1 MIPQT
6 VRVLVV
12 DDSAAIRVSICDLL
26 RDLGFG
32 RVDEAADG
40 LEALDRFEAEPPD
53 VVITDWNMPHKTG
66 LELLQAIR
74 ASPVRSQ
81 TPVLILT
88 GEVTEER
95 VRQAVEAGANGFI
108 AKPMFTEALI
118 QKLNQVVGML
128 SGQAVR
134 A

>member
-1 MIPQT
+1 MLPQT

-12 DDSAAIRVSICDLL
+12 DDSAAIRVSICELL

-40 LEALDRFEAEPPD
+40 VQALERFEAEPPD

-74 ASPVRSQ
+74 SSAARAQ

-108 AKPMFTEALI
+108 AKPMFTQALI
-118 QKLNQVVGML
+118 QKLTQVVGAL
-128 SGQAVR
+128 SANAVH